1 MNYKEMLKEFI
12 IITVATAIVT
22 CAVYFFLVP
31 SHVSVGSV
39 SGLAIVL
46 ERLLPLKIS
55 MITLILNVVLLVFGF
70 ITIGK
75 EFGAKTVYTS
85 ILSPAILGVLEEIYP
100 NNVSIMGEPALD
112 MVCYVFLA
120 SIGMALL
127 FKMNASSGGLDIIA
141 KFMNKYFRIELGKGM
156 SMAGMCVAL
165 SSALVFEKNIVVLSV
180 LGTYLKGLVL
190 DHFIFGFNVKKKI
203 CIISK
208 KEEEIKDFILNTL
221 HCGATI
227 YESIGAYDNKPR
239 REINT
244 IVNKS
249 EYAQLLKF
257 IAKTDKTAFITV
269 YTVNELISKSVKQ

>member
-1 MNYKEMLKEFI
+1 MKTKEWIKEFI

-46 ERLLPLKIS
+46 EKLLPLKIS
-55 MITLILNVVLLVFGF
+55 VITLILNVGLLIFGF
-70 ITIGK
+70 ITIGRD
-75 EFGAKTVYTS
+75 FGAKTVYTS
-85 ILSPAILGVLEEIYP
+85 ILSPAILGILEKIYP
-100 NNVSIMGEPALD
+100 DNVSIMGDPALD
-112 MVCYVFLA
+112 MVCYIFLA

-127 FKMNASSGGLDIIA
+127 FKVNASSGGLDIVA
-141 KFMNKYFRIELGKGM
+141 KFMNKYFHMELGKSM
-156 SMAGMCVAL
+156 STAGMCIAL
-165 SSALVFEKNIVVLSV
+165 SSALVFEKNIVVLSI
-180 LGTYLKGLVL
+180 LGTYLKGMVL

-208 KEEEIKDFILNTL
+208 KEEEIKEFILNTL

-227 YESIGAYDNKPR
+227 YESVGAYDNKTR

-249 EYAQLLKF
+249 DYVRLLKF
-257 IAKTDKTAFITV
+257 LAQVDRNAFVTV
-269 YTVNELISKSVKQ
+269 YTVNELISKSTN